1 MPASIDRP
9 RHPVFRAAF
18 LIAALL
24 IGALPAWAQAPAPL
38 PATPLPTVPLAV
50 RISDRGPL
58 RDYAREVLKLA
69 LDRSG
74 RAYEIEMVRTE
85 ATVPRLMRLLE
96 SGPDAAI
103 TVHWAATEPEFEE
116 RLLPVRIPIDRGL
129 VGYRVLLI
137 RQDEVQRFA
146 GVRTLD
152 DLKGFTLGQGFGW
165 SHVDILRAA
174 GLRVQEIPEFD
185 GLFRMVAAGNL
196 DAVPRGATDIGR
208 EIAERAKTEPNL
220 AIEPRLALVY
230 DHAAIFF
237 FVNRQNLALYQA
249 IKDGLETAYAD
260 GSFMALFEGH
270 PDIRAGR
277 ALAAQDRVL
286 LKIAN
291 PALTPATAALD
302 ARYFEDVVNRAAQ

>member
-1 MPASIDRP
+1 MPASADRP
-9 RHPVFRAAF
+9 RRRAFRTAC
-18 LIAALL
+18 LVAALL
-24 IGALPAWAQAPAPL
+24 FAALPALAQAPA
-38 PATPLPTVPLAV
+38 PLAV
-50 RISDRGPL
+50 RISDRGPF

-74 RAYEIEMVRTE
+74 HGYDIETVRTE

-129 VGYRVLLI
+129 IGYRVLLI
-137 RQDEVQRFA
+137 RQSEAPRFA
-146 GVRTLD
+146 GVRSLD
-152 DLKGFTLGQGFGW
+152 DLKSFTLGQGFGW
-165 SHVDILRAA
+165 SHVAILRAA
-174 GLRVQEIPEFD
+174 GLQVQEIPEFE

-208 EIAERAKTEPNL
+208 EIAERAKTEPDL
-220 AIEPRLALVY
+220 AVEPHLALVY

-237 FVNRQNLALYQA
+237 FVNGRNLALYQA
-249 IKDGLETAYAD
+249 IKDGLDRAYAD
-260 GSFMALFEGH
+260 GSFMTLFENH
-270 PDIRAGR
+270 PDIRAGL
-277 ALAAQDRVL
+277 ALAAQDRML
-286 LKIAN
+286 LKIPN

-302 ARYFEDVVNRAAQ
+302 NRYFEDVVNRAAVR